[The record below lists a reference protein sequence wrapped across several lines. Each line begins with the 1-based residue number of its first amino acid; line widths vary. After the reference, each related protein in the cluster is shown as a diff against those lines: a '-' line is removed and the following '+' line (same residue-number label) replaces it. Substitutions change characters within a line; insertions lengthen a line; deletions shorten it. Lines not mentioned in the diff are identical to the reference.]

1 VPLIGDSI
9 QEEFTVCSSKG
20 RALQFAYGLNFLS
33 IQAYRLWM
41 EYPSRGEDDLEL
53 LRDGKPPTTPR
64 LRAVSDLARQ
74 VVRSK
79 GRLSAEDVRV
89 FLRAGFTQAQLLE
102 ILVGISMTAIA
113 NYMHNI
119 AKTPIDEVFQI
130 QSWSASA

>member
-1 VPLIGDSI
+1 
-9 QEEFTVCSSKG
+9 
-20 RALQFAYGLNFLS
+20 
-33 IQAYRLWM
+33 
-41 EYPSRGEDDLEL
+41 
-53 LRDGKPPTTPR
+53 
-64 LRAVSDLARQ
+64 LARQ